1 MSAFI
6 VEDAHI
12 DALVTFA
19 VSGQRIS
26 TFRKSP
32 DEIGQTLVNENWR
45 SVNYRYKTT
54 DTAPVYQH
62 AHYAQPLTIVE
73 VLKACD
79 CYEYQACETTDY
91 NDSEAA
97 NLIHA
102 IRKKAI
108 REMPGYQEAPWGI
121 ETNST
126 RSQPK
131 RRLRAVG

>member
-19 VSGQRIS
+19 TSGQRIS
-26 TFRKSP
+26 MLRNEEDK
-32 DEIGQTLVNENWR
+32 IGQTLVDENWR
-45 SVNYRYKTT
+45 SVNYRYK
-54 DTAPVYQH
+54 
-62 AHYAQPLTIVE
+62 
-73 VLKACD
+73 
-79 CYEYQACETTDY
+79 TTDY

-121 ETNST
+121 DTNST

-131 RRLRAVG
+131 HRLRAVG